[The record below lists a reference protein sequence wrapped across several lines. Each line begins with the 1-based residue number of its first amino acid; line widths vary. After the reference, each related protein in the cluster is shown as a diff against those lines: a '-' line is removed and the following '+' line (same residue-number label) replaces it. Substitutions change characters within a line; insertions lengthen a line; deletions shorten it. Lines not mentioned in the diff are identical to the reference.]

1 MGVLGE
7 LYLRCVDAVGRM
19 FVMALNTAATKV
31 SPLSTLANVGKATLG
46 DFALLGIATRAQ
58 LARRDAYRLYEKICA
73 LTQARHDP
81 CVIDVFLA
89 TISECRG
96 NPPQKWW
103 AFTPARKAA
112 LLAKPTLAPTATRI
126 KSVVTQSAGAS
137 RSRLNRG
144 DRAARRSQ
152 SQGVARRSS
161 K

>member
-7 LYLRCVDAVGRM
+7 LYLRRVDAVGRM
-19 FVMALNTAATKV
+19 FVMALNTSSAKV

-96 NPPQKWW
+96 KS
-103 AFTPARKAA
+103 
-112 LLAKPTLAPTATRI
+112 TLAVRQFPQSATR
-126 KSVVTQSAGAS
+126 STLRTLLHS
-137 RSRLNRG
+137 
-144 DRAARRSQ
+144 
-152 SQGVARRSS
+152 
-161 K
+161 